1 MLPLDQEI
9 MTKVRNF
16 DMLIH
21 LVVKDWSS
29 TDYST
34 SSLSEF
40 LSLTTDY
47 SDFCIVIQKVHNEL
61 INGFSIQNRS
71 SEKGD

>member
-9 MTKVRNF
+9 MIKVRNF

-47 SDFCIVIQKVHNEL
+47 SDFCIVILKVHNEL